1 MLPLTFPSPPPVPAL
16 FRWQWV
22 VTLRRLY
29 TQREGRMSPP
39 WGLGNCRTPLS
50 PFHLSSS
57 STSLPSF
64 WSPPHQAPPRNH
76 RDLVSTLSTIPT
88 TSTCSPG
95 VPALHPSH
103 HWLPGSRRKWTL
115 WIRRYP
121 KLSGQGSQGGA
132 MMGSGKGQAIKVQDV
147 SLRSTTAWTLR
158 ANELCC
164 YNGPYPG
171 LTTHVGTPLRCA
183 RPWKAVPSAVR
194 SLLASCHEAIASSSS
209 PLHVAARRRWVRLA
223 SLWIHL
229 RVRSF
234 RKAFTLLWGWCHPHC
249 QVGTLAWGGALPPV
263 TPRTHLIWVE
273 EEMGCPKKAS
283 RTPSY
288 WLCLASLLRKQALST
303 EHLTYSFT
311 HIHTHT
317 HTHAHM
323 THDAPC
329 VSVMVIVIVIIS

>member
-64 WSPPHQAPPRNH
+64 WSLPHQAPPRNH

-103 HWLPGSRRKWTL
+103 YWLPGSRRKWTL

-194 SLLASCHEAIASSSS
+194 SLLASCHEATSLQQQSS
-209 PLHVAARRRWVRLA
+209 PRGRKKKMSPPCISVDPPEGSELPEGFHPALGMVPPPLPSRDTCLRRRA
-223 SLWIHL
+223 PSSDSKD
-229 RVRSF
+229 SF
-234 RKAFTLLWGWCHPHC
+234 DLGGGGDGLPQEGIPNTKLLTLPSFSFEKTSSEHW
-249 QVGTLAWGGALPPV
+249 TLD
-263 TPRTHLIWVE
+263 
-273 EEMGCPKKAS
+273 
-283 RTPSY
+283 
-288 WLCLASLLRKQALST
+288 LLV
-303 EHLTYSFT
+303 
-311 HIHTHT
+311 HTHT
-317 HTHAHM
+317 HTHTHTHM
-323 THDAPC
+323 RTWHTMHPVC
-329 VSVMVIVIVIIS
+329 PWWW